1 MNEYYEY
8 NKKFRRETYK
18 IFNFYLSKE
27 KDKDII
33 DYMDT
38 LSNKNE
44 FLKSLIRNQIN
55 NRK

>member
-1 MNEYYEY
+1 MNKYYEY

-33 DYMDT
+33 DYMAT

-44 FLKSLIRNQIN
+44 FLKSLIRNHIN
-55 NRK
+55 NI